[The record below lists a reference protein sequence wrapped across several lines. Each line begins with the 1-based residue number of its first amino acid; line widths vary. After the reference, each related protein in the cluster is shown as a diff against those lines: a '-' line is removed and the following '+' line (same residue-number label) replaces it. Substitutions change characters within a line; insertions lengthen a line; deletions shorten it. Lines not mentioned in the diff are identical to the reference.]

1 MLIFCKNKV
10 YTTLNVTNFYWAN
23 LNTQGPQAVMVRCG
37 GRAEC
42 KKSMQTQIIWD
53 IKEPQ
58 EKRKYVQ
65 GGRIDFP
72 KVIYLIGA
80 SLNALGG
87 TFEIYFNRPNG
98 KF

>member
-1 MLIFCKNKV
+1 MGKSEHSRSSSSYGQV
-10 YTTLNVTNFYWAN
+10 W
-23 LNTQGPQAVMVRCG
+23 

-58 EKRKYVQ
+58 EKSKYVQ